1 MSKDKVVHALGAVV
15 ACFVL
20 VMLVTPSIPQP
31 QKYHDFAD
39 KRTFFGIPHALNVI
53 SNLPLLIIGL
63 VGLTLCHHQNYY
75 FNFRLQGEIWGWTCF
90 YFGVAASGLGSAYYH
105 LNPNDAR
112 LAWDRWPMAV
122 TFASLVATLITERID
137 EKKGIISI
145 APLNI
150 GAISAVVFFDDI
162 RLYGMF
168 QFASCIAIPLMA
180 YLLPPTYTH
189 SSFWL
194 LASGFYPLAMVQEST
209 DRVIYM
215 LTQHIVSGHTLK
227 HLSAAMVPVITTF
240 MLAKRRPLHAKSV

>member
-20 VMLVTPSIPQP
+20 VMVVTPPIPQP

-39 KRTFFGIPHALNVI
+39 KRTF
-53 SNLPLLIIGL
+53 
-63 VGLTLCHHQNYY
+63 Y
-75 FNFRLQGEIWGWTCF
+75 
-90 YFGVAASGLGSAYYH
+90 AASGLGSAYYH

-150 GAISAVVFFDDI
+150 GAISAVVYWRQAYFPIFAWNLI
-162 RLYGMF
+162 RF
-168 QFASCIAIPLMA
+168 
-180 YLLPPTYTH
+180 
-189 SSFWL
+189 
-194 LASGFYPLAMVQEST
+194 
-209 DRVIYM
+209 R
-215 LTQHIVSGHTLK
+215 
-227 HLSAAMVPVITTF
+227 
-240 MLAKRRPLHAKSV
+240 LHYFNP